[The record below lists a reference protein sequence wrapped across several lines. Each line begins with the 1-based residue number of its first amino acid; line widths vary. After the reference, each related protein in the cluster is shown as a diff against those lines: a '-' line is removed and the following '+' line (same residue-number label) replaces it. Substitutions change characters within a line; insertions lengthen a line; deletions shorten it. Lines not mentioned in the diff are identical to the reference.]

1 MIIISSAEL
10 RGNMKKY
17 LDLAGKEQIV
27 IQRGKD
33 ETFELVK
40 RQKIKEPDAD
50 FYRAVS
56 AEQML
61 EWVLTDIDEMYK
73 LPR

>member
-1 MIIISSAEL
+1 
-10 RGNMKKY
+10 MKKY
-17 LDLAGKEQIV
+17 LDLAGTEQII
-27 IQRGKD
+27 IQRGNN
-33 ETFELVK
+33 ESFELVK
-40 RQKIKEPDAD
+40 KNYLKPDAD

-61 EWVLTDIDEMYK
+61 EWVLQDIDEMYK